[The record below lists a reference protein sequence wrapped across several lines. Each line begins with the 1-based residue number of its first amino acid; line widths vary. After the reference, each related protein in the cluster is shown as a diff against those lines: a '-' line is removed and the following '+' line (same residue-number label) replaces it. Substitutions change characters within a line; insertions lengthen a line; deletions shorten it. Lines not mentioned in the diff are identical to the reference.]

1 MVAGRTGAARL
12 RCLSTMS
19 HAGWCPY
26 RGAGPIGMRHPGA
39 AISGVTC
46 RLAKSPAGQQLA
58 ARGMRCH
65 YRESKRIPPGPHEHS
80 APAPIRIVD
89 DNHNKAMGN
98 ASAGRAARREKRAGS
113 TTGAVGDRRTGC
125 AHVVGHRRARGGT
138 GSCSTLRHR
147 APRRVTMSWLY
158 NRGQLVTASWMA
170 KPLDYHQE
178 PASTAVRLL
187 HLTAT
192 RLQSLHLLRI
202 RLCSQM
208 PLLHASL
215 AALPPMLTWHSA

>member
-1 MVAGRTGAARL
+1 MPDGA
-12 RCLSTMS
+12 
-19 HAGWCPY
+19 PY

-39 AISGVTC
+39 VISGVTC

-98 ASAGRAARREKRAGS
+98 ASAGRAARRGKRAGS

-138 GSCSTLRHR
+138 GNP
-147 APRRVTMSWLY
+147 APQGAAPCDNVVALQSWATRY
-158 NRGQLVTASWMA
+158 SLVDG
-170 KPLDYHQE
+170 K
-178 PASTAVRLL
+178 
-187 HLTAT
+187 AT
-192 RLQSLHLLRI
+192 RLPSR
-202 RLCSQM
+202 
-208 PLLHASL
+208 ASIHSRAL
-215 AALPPMLTWHSA
+215 AASDRNQTPVLALAAYSLVLTDAAPPRFAGCVTAHAHMA